1 MTRNAPEAP
10 LSPAQLGFLGELERL
25 AASPVSVLI
34 RGEHGV
40 GKSRAAGLLHRRSE
54 RASGPLVVVDLRALA
69 PSLMEAELFG
79 HEQGAFT
86 GAHKARLGRV
96 RRADGG
102 TLLLDG
108 IEDLALEAQG
118 KLLRVLQERVV
129 EPLGAEEPQP
139 VDVRIVA
146 TAGPQLNEA
155 LDQGR
160 FREDLYFR
168 LAVVEVQAPALR
180 ARQEDLPGL
189 CAEILAERAERCGV
203 APRALGQ
210 GALDRLRAHPWPGNV
225 RELENALER
234 VLVLGA
240 GSNEPVAAQEFDFLE
255 DALADADVR
264 LACQILAHG
273 IGLDAMDLTLMEQ
286 ALEQERDNHSA
297 AARALGL
304 SRKAFNYRLRKLQ
317 EESSRDSTQESDG
330 DA

>member
-1 MTRNAPEAP
+1 MTRTPPDAPS
-10 LSPAQLGFLGELERL
+10 SPAQQEFLGELERL
-25 AASPVSVLI
+25 ASSPVSVLI

-40 GKSRAAGLLHRRSE
+40 GKSRAAGLLHSSGE
-54 RASGPLVVVDLRALA
+54 RASGPLVVVDLGALA

-79 HEQGAFT
+79 HEEGSFT
-86 GAHKARLGRV
+86 GAHRARLGRV

-129 EPLGAEEPQP
+129 EPLGSAEPVP

-146 TAGPQLNEA
+146 TAGPELDEA

-168 LAVVEVQAPALR
+168 LAVVVVQAPALR
-180 ARQEDLPGL
+180 ARREDLPGL
-189 CAEILAERAERCGV
+189 CDAILKQISERAGV
-203 APRALGQ
+203 ATRTLGP
-210 GALDRLRAHPWPGNV
+210 DSMERLLAHPWPGNV

-240 GSNEPVAAQEFDFLE
+240 ESTGPVAAGEFDFLE
-255 DALADADVR
+255 EGLADADLR
-264 LACQILAHG
+264 LARQVLSHG
-273 IGLDAMDLTLMEQ
+273 IALDAMDLALMEE
-286 ALEQERDNHSA
+286 ALVQGRDNHSA

-304 SRKAFNYRLRKLQ
+304 SRKAFNYRLRKLREERSPDGAQ
-317 EESSRDSTQESDG
+317 EGE
-330 DA
+330 A